1 MRCFEKPRELKEAV
15 APFESRLYVIVD
27 PLDLEA
33 RPSELAAR
41 ALDAGARTI
50 QLRWKTAPTAALL
63 AEAERI
69 AMLARRAAAKFIVND
84 RADVALAVGA
94 DGVHLGQRDLPAEA
108 ARSILGPDHLI
119 GLSTHNPAEIEKANH
134 APVDYLAF
142 GPIFPT
148 KSKEKADP
156 VQGIAGLERVRALT
170 DKPIVAIGGIGES
183 NLAAVIEAGA
193 DAVALIAEIIR
204 AKDIGAKIR
213 SLLAALGEQR

>member
-1 MRCFEKPRELKEAV
+1 V

-41 ALDAGARTI
+41 VLDAGARTI
-50 QLRWKTAPTAALL
+50 QLRWKTAATAALL
-63 AEAERI
+63 EEAERI
-69 AMLARRAAAKFIVND
+69 AVLARKAAAKFIVND

-94 DGVHLGQRDLPAEA
+94 NGVHLGQRDLPVEA
-108 ARSILGPDHLI
+108 ARSILGPDRLI
-119 GLSTHNPAEIEKANH
+119 GLSTHNPTEVERANRT
-134 APVDYLAF
+134 PVDYLGF

-148 KSKEKADP
+148 RSKEKADP

-170 DKPIVAIGGIGES
+170 DKPIVAVGGITES

-204 AKDIGAKIR
+204 ARNIGAKIR
-213 SLLAALGEQR
+213 SLLAVLGEQR

>member
-1 MRCFEKPRELKEAV
+1 M

-50 QLRWKTAPTAALL
+50 QLRWKTAATAALL
-63 AEAERI
+63 VEAERI
-69 AMLARRAAAKFIVND
+69 ATLARKAAAKFIVND

-94 DGVHLGQRDLPAEA
+94 DGVHLGQRDLPVEA
-108 ARSILGPDHLI
+108 ARSILGPDRLI
-119 GLSTHNPAEIEKANH
+119 GLSTHNPAEVEKANR
-134 APVDYLAF
+134 APVDYLGF

-170 DKPIVAIGGIGES
+170 DKPIVAIGGIAES

-193 DAVALIAEIIR
+193 DAVALIAEIVR
-204 AKDIGAKIR
+204 ARDVGAKIR
-213 SLLAALGEQR
+213 SLLAALGEER